1 MSNAR
6 SFIQADLDKMRTSS
20 MSRVPGLL
28 RVINGSEEEA
38 ETSPEV
44 NLHLLSTPAK
54 TALERCLHKPRLNKY
69 YD

>member
-1 MSNAR
+1 
-6 SFIQADLDKMRTSS
+6 

-28 RVINGSEEEA
+28 RVVNGSEGEA

-69 YD
+69 YDWEH